1 MIKRAFDFILSFVG
15 LVLLTPLFLIVA
27 LLIKLDSKGPVFYM
41 QSRVGRFNND
51 FKLFK
56 FRTMTLN
63 ADRLGLLTLSSRDER
78 ITKLGYYLR
87 KYKVDELP
95 QLINVLKGD
104 MSLVGPRPEVRKYV
118 DLYSKNQMKVL
129 DFRPGITDV
138 SSIRYS
144 NENEVLENQSEPE
157 KYYIEVIM
165 PEKIKY
171 NLEYLKKQNILSDI
185 QTIFRT
191 LAKIVQ

>member
-1 MIKRAFDFILSFVG
+1 MKRAFDFILSFVG